1 MAKIGIFGGS
11 FDPVHLGHLLLGE
24 FCREQAQLDEVWFVP
39 VKKAPHKADG
49 PIAIDKHRLEMLG
62 LATWG
67 QAGFQVSETEILRG
81 GISYTVDTLEDLTQT
96 HPKAEFFFLMG
107 ADSLNDFGTWRSPER
122 ICQLATPLVVVRGG
136 EPEPQ
141 WDILQNYVEGDL
153 VDIQRRHRI
162 DFPAIGL
169 SSSEIRK
176 RVQEGRS
183 IRFQTPRSV
192 EEYIRTHAIYSS
204 SSLR

>member
-39 VKKAPHKADG
+39 VKKAPHKTDG
-49 PIAIDKHRLEMLG
+49 PIALDKHRLEMLG

-67 QAGFQVSETEILRG
+67 QDGFRVNDLEIQRG
-81 GISYTVDTLEDLTQT
+81 GISYTVETLEDLKQT
-96 HPKAEFFFLMG
+96 HPESQFFFLMG
-107 ADSLNDFGTWRSPER
+107 ADSLNDLGTWRSPER
-122 ICQLATPLVVVRGG
+122 ICELATPLVVVRGG
-136 EPEPQ
+136 ETEPE
-141 WDILQNYVEGDL
+141 WTILQNYVDGDL
-153 VDIQRRHRI
+153 AEIQRRHRI

-176 RVQEGRS
+176 RVQRGQS

-192 EEYIRTHAIYSS
+192 EQYIRTHSIYTS
-204 SSLR
+204 

>member
-1 MAKIGIFGGS
+1 MTKIGIFGGS

-39 VKKAPHKADG
+39 VKKAPHKTEG
-49 PIAIDKHRLEMLG
+49 PIASDKHRMEMLG

-67 QAGFQVSETEILRG
+67 QLGFQVHDLEIQRG
-81 GISYTVDTLEDLTQT
+81 GISFTVDTLEELTHNYPETQ
-96 HPKAEFFFLMG
+96 FFFLMG
-107 ADSLNDFGTWRSPER
+107 ADSLNDFGTWRNPER

-141 WDILQNYVEGDL
+141 WTVLEKYVKGDL
-153 VDIQRRHRI
+153 AEIQRTHRI
-162 DFPAIGL
+162 DFPAIDL

-176 RVQEGRS
+176 RVDEGRS

-192 EEYIRTHAIYSS
+192 EEYIRTHDVYASKS
-204 SSLR
+204 RD